1 MAKAPSVLKKTLAGT
16 RPVSVAATNTSK
28 SRSAKENTAPQSQ
41 ARFASSTKVAA
52 KLSTKRTLASAMPRQ
67 MSQSGTSSSNDA
79 EMAKLRSTIAK
90 HQGLS
95 IYF

>member
-16 RPVSVAATNTSK
+16 RPVSAAATNTSK
-28 SRSAKENTAPQSQ
+28 SAKENTAPQSQ

-79 EMAKLRSTIAK
+79 EMAKLLSTIAK
-90 HQGLS
+90 QQGLS
-95 IYF
+95 TYF